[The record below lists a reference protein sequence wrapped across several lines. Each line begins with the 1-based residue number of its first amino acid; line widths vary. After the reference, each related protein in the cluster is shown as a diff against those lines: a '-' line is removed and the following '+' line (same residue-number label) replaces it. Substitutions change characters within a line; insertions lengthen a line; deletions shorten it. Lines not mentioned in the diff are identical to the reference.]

1 MPVKQRLDPHLFSL
15 SFGED
20 WACKLT
26 ALLGYEERHAYRIQ
40 SGENVPRRRPL
51 MVLHHHLRQK
61 RNATSSRRA
70 RAMQVLERQLRAENE
85 ALDTLL
91 AWCAAELEKSKK
103 MP

>member
-61 RNATSSRRA
+61 RNARSARLA
-70 RAMQVLERQLRAENE
+70 RAIERAKKEVREEDA

-103 MP
+103 IP